1 MADVERKGEIFDV
14 ECLASRVGR
23 AEHVFESSDYSF
35 IIEIGWGRA
44 VKLRKIK
51 PGTKIIIKDSDSWID
66 NKSKHM
72 SSRIEDESKRGWI

>member
-35 IIEIGWGRA
+35 IIEIG
-44 VKLRKIK
+44 
-51 PGTKIIIKDSDSWID
+51 
-66 NKSKHM
+66 
-72 SSRIEDESKRGWI
+72 